1 MQFLCKMYDVIIVL
15 LVVSFVFLIVN
26 AKLLKLPPSIGL
38 LILGMVLSL
47 SMLGFKNYIPTVY
60 GAFPHFIEQIN
71 FNYFLMQMILPFLLF
86 AGAIHINVSE
96 LKKQKVPVFVFAIF
110 STLISTLL
118 VGYLSYFLFGALGID
133 LPLIYCMLFG
143 ALISPTDPIAVL
155 SIFKNYKVKSSLSMK
170 IEGESLFNDGIGIV
184 IFLTI
189 SGMISKDG
197 GTIDPLQT
205 SMLFLREA
213 VGGIAFGLA
222 TGWLAL
228 YIMKRVVAP
237 KYSVYVTF
245 LIATFSYTLANK
257 LEVSGALAMVS
268 AGILTGNWLHT
279 KAKPEIRKITDTI
292 WEIIDEIFNAM
303 LFVLMGFSIIELD
316 FKVASIAA
324 GVIAILI
331 VLFSRFVSVSVP
343 YALIGANKGKNRF
356 IQGMKEITIL
366 TWSGLRGGLGF
377 ALALSLIKV
386 PGGEFIIFITYIVAS
401 FSIIV
406 QGLSIGKVVTK
417 LKMG

>member
-1 MQFLCKMYDVIIVL
+1 
-15 LVVSFVFLIVN
+15 
-26 AKLLKLPPSIGL
+26 

-47 SMLGFKNYIPTVY
+47 TMVGLKNYMPSAYSVS
-60 GAFPHFIEQIN
+60 PHFMKQIN
-71 FNYFLMQMILPFLLF
+71 FNYFLMDMILPFLLF

-96 LKKQKVPVFVFAIF
+96 LEKQKVPVFVFAIF

-118 VGYLSYFLFGALGID
+118 VGYLSYHLFGALGIG

-184 IFLTI
+184 IFITI
-189 SGMISKDG
+189 SGMISQDG
-197 GTIDPLQT
+197 SSVDALQT
-205 SMLFLREA
+205 LMLFLREA
-213 VGGIAFGLA
+213 VGGIAFGLI

-228 YIMKRVVAP
+228 FIMKRVIDP
-237 KYSVYVTF
+237 KYAVYVTF
-245 LIATFSYTLANK
+245 LIATFSYALANH

-268 AGILTGNWLHT
+268 AGILTGHWLHT
-279 KAKPEIRKITDTI
+279 KAKPEIRKITDI
-292 WEIIDEIFNAM
+292 SWEIIDEIFNAM
-303 LFVLMGFSIIELD
+303 LFVLMGVSIIEIN
-316 FKVASIAA
+316 FQVASVIV
-324 GVIAILI
+324 GVTAILI
-331 VLFSRFVSVSVP
+331 VLFSRLVSVSVP
-343 YALIGANKGKNRF
+343 YALIGANKGRTRF
-356 IQGMKEITIL
+356 ISGIKEITVL

-377 ALALSLIKV
+377 ALALSLIKA

-406 QGLSIGKVVTK
+406 QGLTIGKVVTK
-417 LKMG
+417 IKIGLT

>member
-1 MQFLCKMYDVIIVL
+1 MYESIIAL
-15 LVVSFVFLIVN
+15 LVVSFIFLIVN

-47 SMLGFKNYIPTVY
+47 TMFGLKNYIPSAYSV
-60 GAFPHFIEQIN
+60 FPHFMKQIN
-71 FNYFLMQMILPFLLF
+71 FNYFLMDMILPFLLF

-96 LKKQKVPVFVFAIF
+96 LEKQKVPVFVFAIF

-118 VGYLSYFLFGALGID
+118 VGYLSYHLFGALGIG

-184 IFLTI
+184 IFITI
-189 SGMISKDG
+189 SGMISQDG
-197 GTIDPLQT
+197 SSVDALQT
-205 SMLFLREA
+205 LMLFLREA
-213 VGGIAFGLA
+213 VGGIAFGLI

-228 YIMKRVVAP
+228 FIMKRVIDP
-237 KYSVYVTF
+237 KYAVYVTF
-245 LIATFSYTLANK
+245 LIATFSYALANH

-268 AGILTGNWLHT
+268 AGILTGHWLHT
-279 KAKPEIRKITDTI
+279 KAKPEIRKITDI
-292 WEIIDEIFNAM
+292 SWEIIDEIFNAM
-303 LFVLMGFSIIELD
+303 LFVLMGVSIIEIN
-316 FKVASIAA
+316 FQVASVIV
-324 GVIAILI
+324 GVTAILI
-331 VLFSRFVSVSVP
+331 VLFSRLVSVSVP
-343 YALIGANKGKNRF
+343 YALIGANKGRTRF
-356 IQGMKEITIL
+356 ISGIKEITVL

-377 ALALSLIKV
+377 ALALSLIKA

-406 QGLSIGKVVTK
+406 QGLTIGKVVTK
-417 LKMG
+417 LKLG